1 MEPIESFDYKHHRI
15 DIYQDIETESGNPR
29 ECDNLGV
36 MYCEHRRYTLG
47 DMDTRGI
54 YEVDAVR
61 EAIRE
66 LQDRGYSMDRLP
78 RYLRWTIG
86 ASVVL
91 PLYLFDH
98 SGLSM
103 TTCASEFAAWDAQRW
118 DWGQVGIIFD
128 SARTREMTGVRPS
141 QVAEQLV
148 SEVEQYNAYLHGYVY
163 GYTVTNIATGIEVD
177 SCWGYL
183 VANDDDMEYMR
194 DEARAAA

>member
-36 MYCEHRRYTLG
+36 MYCEHRNYILG

-163 GYTVTNIATGIEVD
+163 GYTVTNIATGIEVG

-183 VANDDDMEYMR
+183 VANDDDMGYMR